1 MSILAWIF
9 LGLISGFLG
18 SRIVNHQ
25 GSGILGDILV
35 GVVGAVLGGVIFN
48 FFGATGVTGLNLWS
62 ILVSV
67 IGSVVLLTLYYA
79 VQRRV

>member
-1 MSILAWIF
+1 
-9 LGLISGFLG
+9 
-18 SRIVNHQ
+18 VNHQ
-25 GSGILGDILV
+25 GNGILGDILV

-67 IGSVVLLTLYYA
+67 IGSVVLLALYYA

>member
-25 GSGILGDILV
+25 GNGILGDILV

-67 IGSVVLLTLYYA
+67 IGSVVLLALYYA